1 MRRTRSVVCAMLA
14 AVLLAA
20 GCGSDDTSPEPE
32 HSQTPD
38 MAESATDGD
47 LGLDTATEPDS
58 AQRADQQGAGAAA
71 EAGAGGEAASAAVPR
86 LGDRFAWCA
95 DIRAIWERQVQAQA
109 QADAAEAAYQTALSA
124 YESATDELDKAEASQ
139 NAEAALRRYEN
150 LESDLQDA
158 AAAAADMLSSGP
170 SGADE
175 TQRIAL
181 ERARAAYSASA
192 DPSVQELLS
201 MTPSRDPLQPAPYSE
216 DEAAIELLDF
226 DEASAVIG
234 RYQSEVEDLIEPI
247 SSAHQ
252 AMLDG
257 QSAIDAAK
265 QPDEAVIGLRHLL
278 DAIAELKELNRRLRA
293 ALDGASDAQKGH
305 EEYER
310 EAQLA
315 GEITQDE
322 FRANRDFVRTH
333 LAIVYMIA
341 EPALDQAG
349 QFADVVRAAE
359 VDVPAKAGFFAVTDT
374 DAMAAFWASLSESCQ
389 P

>member
-1 MRRTRSVVCAMLA
+1 MRRTRSVAHAMLA

-20 GCGSDDTSPEPE
+20 GCGGDDTSPEPE
-32 HSQTPD
+32 HSQPGT
-38 MAESATDGD
+38 T
-47 LGLDTATEPDS
+47 TVPDS
-58 AQRADQQGAGAAA
+58 AQRTDQHGAGAVG
-71 EAGAGGEAASAAVPR
+71 EAGAAEVPR

-95 DIRAIWERQVQAQA
+95 DITALWERQTQAQA
-109 QADAAEAAYQTALSA
+109 RADAAEAEYQTALDA
-124 YESATDELDKAEASQ
+124 YESATDELDRAEASQ

-158 AAAAADMLSSGP
+158 TDAAAELLSSGFR
-170 SGADE
+170 GADE
-175 TQRIAL
+175 TQSIAL
-181 ERARAAYSASA
+181 ERAREVYSASA

-201 MTPSRDPLQPAPYSE
+201 MTPSRGAPQPAPYSE
-216 DEAAIELLDF
+216 DEIAIELFDF

-234 RYQSEVEDLIEPI
+234 RYQSEVEDLIVPI

-252 AMLDG
+252 AMLDAWG
-257 QSAIDAAK
+257 AIDAAK
-265 QPDEAVIGLRHLL
+265 QPDEAVVGLRHLL
-278 DAIAELKELNRRLRA
+278 GAVAELEELNRRLRA
-293 ALDGASDAQKGH
+293 ALDSASDVQERH

-322 FRANRDFVRTH
+322 FRANRDFVRTL
-333 LAIVYMIA
+333 LAVVYTIA
-341 EPALDQAG
+341 EPALSQAG
-349 QFADVVRAAE
+349 QFVDIVRAAE
-359 VDVPAKAGFFAVTDT
+359 RDVPAKARSFAVTDT